1 MVLLLTVSDSQT
13 PGGSKRVAKSS
24 SLYLSRLQLE
34 KRLCFSLLAVCP
46 DSDGPTCIL
55 ESSSCSEWGNA
66 LTSHMLTPWSWG
78 WALLPPPNAWGLY
91 PEETRG
97 SVDRIGCG
105 YWGYRSQ
112 NIQLEALYKPH
123 PDIPV
128 QEASV
133 GKREEK
139 IKSSWGWH
147 NRFHSDDRVKDL
159 WFIQQCKNQT
169 SKVILIQK
177 ILLS

>member
-1 MVLLLTVSDSQT
+1 MAPHAFLKAVPVQNEATLWLVTCSPLGAGGGLSYHHQT
-13 PGGSKRVAKSS
+13 HGDFIQKKQGV
-24 SLYLSRLQLE
+24 
-34 KRLCFSLLAVCP
+34 
-46 DSDGPTCIL
+46 
-55 ESSSCSEWGNA
+55 
-66 LTSHMLTPWSWG
+66 
-78 WALLPPPNAWGLY
+78 
-91 PEETRG
+91 TRG
-97 SVDRIGCG
+97 NPNPNPNPTHRIGCG
-105 YWGYRSQ
+105 CWGYRSQ
-112 NIQLEALYKPH
+112 HIQLEALYKPH

-177 ILLS
+177 ILLSSVKSFWFYYHIVKAYLS